1 MNRIYIR
8 EVVVI
13 IIILVVVVVVHLESI
28 VLQFLKE
35 FGRGVIMMK
44 DQHGIGIQC
53 HRPHVLSFAGG
64 MIFER
69 KVPSLANSSNII
81 IRIKNK

>member
-1 MNRIYIR
+1 MNRIDIR
-8 EVVVI
+8 EGVVI
-13 IIILVVVVVVHLESI
+13 IIVIVIAVVHLKSI

-53 HRPHVLSFAGG
+53 HCPHVLSFAGG

-69 KVPSLANSSNII
+69 KIPSLANSSNII
-81 IRIKNK
+81 IIRIKKK